1 MNDEFRGHDPLPN
14 ERERAWMEFDPLGA
28 IGRAAVILVIA
39 VALGGYVSFALD
51 LAKPAA
57 VAHR

>member
-1 MNDEFRGHDPLPN
+1 MNDEFRGHDPKPT
-14 ERERAWMEFDPLGA
+14 EREREWMDFDPLGA

-39 VALGGYVSFALD
+39 VALGGYVSFALEV
-51 LAKPAA
+51 AKPVT